1 MTDNTSQGPQGTQA
15 QSTQAQGTQAQGT
28 QAQATASVPVR
39 FVRGNASPEEL
50 SAVIAIVAVATAGGS
65 GEPGPADRSSPGNG
79 TSTRSPWSSPTRMV
93 RVTHPHGPG
102 GWRGSVSPR

>member
-39 FVRGNASPEEL
+39 FVRGNASPE
-50 SAVIAIVAVATAGGS
+50 
-65 GEPGPADRSSPGNG
+65 
-79 TSTRSPWSSPTRMV
+79 
-93 RVTHPHGPG
+93 
-102 GWRGSVSPR
+102 